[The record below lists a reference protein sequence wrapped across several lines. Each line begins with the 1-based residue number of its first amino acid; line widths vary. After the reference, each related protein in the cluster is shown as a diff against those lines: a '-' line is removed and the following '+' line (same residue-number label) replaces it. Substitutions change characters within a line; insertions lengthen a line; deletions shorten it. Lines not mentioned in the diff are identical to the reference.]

1 MLKILVVDVVI
12 VEPVSTPKFPSNRD
26 INRKFRQISSL
37 CEILNADT
45 RAISKAF
52 GKIPYA
58 TEQGV
63 LLERFQFHFLTTLKG
78 RLMIFFNPIPVRI
91 LEIETEGLTNCPNEA
106 TAKIEQAGSPSTG
119 QHRAQTLNPEERLLV
134 KWVRI

>member
-1 MLKILVVDVVI
+1 VFRLQQVVGDMLKILVVDVVI

-58 TEQGV
+58 TEQG
-63 LLERFQFHFLTTLKG
+63 
-78 RLMIFFNPIPVRI
+78 I
-91 LEIETEGLTNCPNEA
+91 LPTKS
-106 TAKIEQAGSPSTG
+106 KIITG
-119 QHRAQTLNPEERLLV
+119 
-134 KWVRI
+134 